1 MSGTRPARG
10 RLTDGRAR
18 RDGRQLGAEPCSARK
33 TLRRRPG
40 AARSLLTT
48 RRGQKCAPADSCS
61 CAGRSSERFRVLAAS
76 LLLRLRWG
84 RNPSAPLADSA
95 DLKEKLELE
104 AFWCGRLRARRAQ
117 AFEVG
122 AEPGGNQ
129 QRSHTSSHSNR
140 RRQGRQS
147 PPERSNHRPHR
158 AKARR
163 PPGECG
169 HAAQR
174 SGRRRSVRPVRRTDL
189 GRLRREVVA
198 GGRRDHEIECVLRF
212 TAVARGIGERPD
224 QVEDLD
230 HRAGPAVRNDQ
241 R

>member
-76 LLLRLRWG
+76 LLLRRRWG

-122 AEPGGNQ
+122 AELVAISNA
-129 QRSHTSSHSNR
+129 HTPR
-140 RRQGRQS
+140 VT
-147 PPERSNHRPHR
+147 
-158 AKARR
+158 ATVA
-163 PPGECG
+163 
-169 HAAQR
+169 
-174 SGRRRSVRPVRRTDL
+174 VR
-189 GRLRREVVA
+189 
-198 GGRRDHEIECVLRF
+198 
-212 TAVARGIGERPD
+212 VARAHRSAAIIALTVPK
-224 QVEDLD
+224 LD
-230 HRAGPAVRNDQ
+230 ALPASAATQRNDRVDDAQ
-241 R
+241 SDPCGEPTSVGCEEK